1 MTRFLRFFEVDTLLL
16 AIKYDLYHCKFQS
29 MYKNFAV
36 CFRISQA
43 WNSFKNQSRCF
54 LVLRSS
60 SLIKSMAYLASSV
73 THGVPSILRGLVAT
87 CLSPSKQQPLILSIT
102 SFPLF
107 ETRLMIFSFIYC
119 IFKSRYLDVDL
130 FFTLC
135 LCGNLGVCF
144 VAEQQNNDIDKG

>member
-1 MTRFLRFFEVDTLLL
+1 MFSNFTSIEFFQKSESMFFSIT
-16 AIKYDLYHCKFQS
+16 KFKFNQVNGVS
-29 MYKNFAV
+29 
-36 CFRISQA
+36 CIISGP
-43 WNSFKNQSRCF
+43 R
-54 LVLRSS
+54 
-60 SLIKSMAYLASSV
+60 
-73 THGVPSILRGLVAT
+73 VPSILRGLVAT

>member
-1 MTRFLRFFEVDTLLL
+1 MIYIIVSFNRCIKISLFVFEFHKHRILSKIRVD
-16 AIKYDLYHCKFQS
+16 
-29 MYKNFAV
+29 V
-36 CFRISQA
+36 
-43 WNSFKNQSRCF
+43 F

-73 THGVPSILRGLVAT
+73 AHGVPSILRGLVAT

-144 VAEQQNNDIDKG
+144 CC

>member
-1 MTRFLRFFEVDTLLL
+1 
-16 AIKYDLYHCKFQS
+16 
-29 MYKNFAV
+29 
-36 CFRISQA
+36 
-43 WNSFKNQSRCF
+43 
-54 LVLRSS
+54 
-60 SLIKSMAYLASSV
+60 MAYLASSV
-73 THGVPSILRGLVAT
+73 ALGVQSILQGLVDT

-144 VAEQQNNDIDKG
+144 VAEQQNNDIDKGYRLIDHSMIKKTTNRVLNYVHHFNEIYGIF